1 MTENDRQ
8 TNEEAHARIIRGDR
22 AATDW
27 NATTYHRVSKPQFA
41 WGLRSLD
48 RLVLEGHE
56 HAADVG
62 CGTGRLT
69 RELAGRLPR
78 GSVIGVDRSASMLAQ
93 ARQHLEAGSHVPL
106 VRASADALPFAD
118 VFDVVFSNAT
128 FHWVLDHDAL
138 FASLFAA
145 LRAGGR
151 LHAQCGGAGNLGRLR
166 ARAATLIREP
176 PFDRF
181 FAGWR
186 ECWLYA
192 DPDTTAARLARAGF
206 AEIETRLEPSP
217 ATLPGRPEYREFVE
231 TVCLRPYL
239 ERLPPDAQA
248 RFTDELVD
256 QAAGDE
262 PAFTLDYCRLA
273 IAARKP

>member
-1 MTENDRQ
+1 
-8 TNEEAHARIIRGDR
+8 
-22 AATDW
+22 
-27 NATTYHRVSKPQFA
+27 V
-41 WGLRSLD
+41 
-48 RLVLEGHE
+48 
-56 HAADVG
+56 
-62 CGTGRLT
+62 
-69 RELAGRLPR
+69 
-78 GSVIGVDRSASMLAQ
+78 
-93 ARQHLEAGSHVPL
+93 
-106 VRASADALPFAD
+106 
-118 VFDVVFSNAT
+118 
-128 FHWVLDHDAL
+128 
-138 FASLFAA
+138 
-145 LRAGGR
+145 
-151 LHAQCGGAGNLGRLR
+151 GRLR